1 MKKEFLLSE
10 IWSLSISAAFQRAN
24 VYGSEY
30 AYEREDYKKLLKKH
44 LISIAEQYKTP
55 IDETTHIGNIFKIS
69 ECGHQCLA
77 NKGNLNFGVS
87 QKLLNLYLKYLWCLD
102 LIPPP
107 PHFPIDRL
115 IQQKL
120 KVKKIVAWTYEMN
133 EDNYKEI
140 IELAKT
146 EAKSKNL
153 SLAELELM
161 LFERRNG

>member
-30 AYEREDYKKLLKKH
+30 AHEREDYKKLLKKH
-44 LISIAEQYKTP
+44 LKSIAEQYKTP

-77 NKGNLNFGVS
+77 NGKLNFGVC

-102 LIPPP
+102 LITTP

-115 IQQKL
+115 IQQQL
-120 KVKKIVAWTYEMN
+120 KVKQIVAWTNNMN
-133 EDNYKEI
+133 DENYKKI
-140 IELAKT
+140 IEFAKIRANS
-146 EAKSKNL
+146 ENL

-161 LFERRNG
+161 LFKRRSD